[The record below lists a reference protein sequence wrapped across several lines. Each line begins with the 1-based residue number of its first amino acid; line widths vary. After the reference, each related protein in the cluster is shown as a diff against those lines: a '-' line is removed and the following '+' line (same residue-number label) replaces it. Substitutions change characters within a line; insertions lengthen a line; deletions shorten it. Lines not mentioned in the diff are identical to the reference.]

1 MTNNNQ
7 VIPWG
12 LLLSAWLLALVSSL
26 SAIYIGEVLGQAPCV
41 LCWFQRAFMFPLAV
55 ILAVACYY
63 SDFNVWRYAMPL
75 AVIGSLFALAHSLL
89 YVGIIPQPIQPCT
102 ATGPSC
108 LFKPQPQQ
116 PQKTATTGEKSV
128 VASEPIANQQALVR
142 FHSPTFGPADAPE
155 TIVEFFDPSCEA

>member
-1 MTNNNQ
+1 VTNNSQ
-7 VIPWG
+7 TIPWG
-12 LLLSAWLLALVSSL
+12 LLLTAWLLALVSSL

-63 SDFNVWRYAMPL
+63 SDLNVWRYALPL

-89 YVGIIPQPIQPCT
+89 YVGLIPEPIQPCT

-108 LFKPQPQQ
+108 SGAGMTIFGGLPLPFLSL
-116 PQKTATTGEKSV
+116 AIF
-128 VASEPIANQQALVR
+128 VAIIILLLEIRRRIRS
-142 FHSPTFGPADAPE
+142 
-155 TIVEFFDPSCEA
+155 